1 MSPASVRQK
10 WRRSLTDRLLVS
22 KQIVLVDM
30 CSFQPWEKDKKDC
43 QCGEK
48 DVETGLVQFFLETDI
63 QLSSFKLKT
72 PLCLGSLISN
82 QHILT
87 TKYCF
92 GEDQLDERK
101 GEKTYLA
108 LMKYEQTVEYLNLH
122 LH

>member
-1 MSPASVRQK
+1 
-10 WRRSLTDRLLVS
+10 
-22 KQIVLVDM
+22 M
-30 CSFQPWEKDKKDC
+30 CCFQPWEKDKKDC

-101 GEKTYLA
+101 GEKTYLG

>member
-22 KQIVLVDM
+22 KQTVLVDM
-30 CSFQPWEKDKKDC
+30 WSFQPWEKEDC

-72 PLCLGSLISN
+72 PLCLGSLISH

-101 GEKTYLA
+101 GEKTYLG